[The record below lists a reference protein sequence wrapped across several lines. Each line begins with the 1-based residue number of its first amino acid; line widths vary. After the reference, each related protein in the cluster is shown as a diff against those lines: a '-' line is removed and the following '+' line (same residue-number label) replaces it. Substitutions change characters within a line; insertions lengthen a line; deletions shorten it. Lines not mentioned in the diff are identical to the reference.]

1 MIKEIEVGALRPVI
15 GLSSALSAETR
26 GYTSDNGGFEYVGTP
41 YNWSIYKCGGVPIML
56 VPPIEDEEYINER
69 LAENLL
75 NRVNG
80 LVLTGGGEAR
90 RFTPYGMTK
99 LSQQQPLR
107 YKFETLL
114 IKEAWH
120 RNMPVLA
127 ICRGYQTVTEVLG
140 GTIKEQLTGRHR
152 QNLPG
157 TDTWHSIDIINGTKL
172 HRLTGVDWWDVNSFH
187 YQVVENPPDG
197 FTVSAVSEDGV
208 IEAIE
213 ADDRLFFIGVQFH
226 PEMLLPVD
234 PIAKRLFA
242 GFIEAASSYK

>member
-1 MIKEIEVGALRPVI
+1 MRPVI
-15 GLSSALSAETR
+15 GLSSALSVETR
-26 GYTSDNGGFEYVGTP
+26 GYTSSDSGGYEYVGTP
-41 YNWSIYKCGGVPIML
+41 YNWSIYKCGGIPIML
-56 VPPIEDEEYINER
+56 VPPVENGNPVDEK

-80 LVLTGGGEAR
+80 LLLTGGGEAR

-107 YKFETLL
+107 YEFETLL
-114 IKEAWH
+114 IKEAWR
-120 RNMPVLA
+120 RNMPLLG

-140 GTIKEQLTGRHR
+140 GSIKEQLTSRHK

-157 TDTWHSIDIINGTKL
+157 TDTWHYVDIVQGTKL
-172 HRLTGVDWWDVNSFH
+172 HEIIEVDRWDVNSFH
-187 YQVVENPPDG
+187 YQVVERPPEG
-197 FTVSAVSEDGV
+197 FVVSAVSQDGA

-213 ADDRLFFIGVQFH
+213 ATDKLFFMGVQFH

-234 PIAKRLFA
+234 PIAKKIFTRFIKAA
-242 GFIEAASSYK
+242 GEYSQ